1 MKEEKTNVALK
12 LFFSDKYFWYF
23 FHSNKFWSKLKSL
36 ISLSRIDF
44 MSDKTSL
51 GAGKKRTINFN
62 TGSSAQETIV
72 AEGMLKSNLIGKYI
86 FLVPNF
92 TNRWRSSKSQL
103 ILCISWHLSC
113 LLWGHS
119 ITSWIRRG
127 GRWLQIGHFCPH
139 LVHKKCPRR

>member
-1 MKEEKTNVALK
+1 
-12 LFFSDKYFWYF
+12 
-23 FHSNKFWSKLKSL
+23 
-36 ISLSRIDF
+36 

-92 TNRWRSSKSQL
+92 TNRWQTPKSQL
-103 ILCISWHLSC
+103 ILCIS
-113 LLWGHS
+113 
-119 ITSWIRRG
+119 
-127 GRWLQIGHFCPH
+127 
-139 LVHKKCPRR
+139 

>member
-1 MKEEKTNVALK
+1 
-12 LFFSDKYFWYF
+12 
-23 FHSNKFWSKLKSL
+23 
-36 ISLSRIDF
+36 

-92 TNRWRSSKSQL
+92 TQKSANL
-103 ILCISWHLSC
+103 VY
-113 LLWGHS
+113 LLTLELPPLGS
-119 ITSWIRRG
+119 FYNLMDKKG
-127 GRWLQIGHFCPH
+127 G
-139 LVHKKCPRR
+139 